1 MRIRQSARLIVLD
14 ERSRVLL
21 LKFEDAVAFD
31 PTKPDLLVYWITP
44 GGGVEPGETFEEA
57 ARRELWEETGIRE
70 TAIGPWVLTR
80 ERPLSVNRET
90 ILFHERYFLVHVRT
104 PDVSAANLLEHERQA
119 YREHRWWSV
128 EEMRASAETFIPSG
142 MPDVLASIIAGQLPQ
157 QPLEING

>member
-14 ERSRVLL
+14 ERSRILL

-57 ARRELWEETGIRE
+57 AQRELWEETDIRE
-70 TAIGPWVLTR
+70 AEIGPWVWTR
-80 ERPLSVNRET
+80 ERPLSVNNET
-90 ILFHERYFLVHVRT
+90 ILFHERCFLVHVRT
-104 PDVSAANLLEHERQA
+104 PNVSDANLLEHERQA

-128 EEMRASAETFIPSG
+128 EEMSTSTETFIPPEL
-142 MPDVLASIIAGQLPQ
+142 PDLLAPIIAGQLPQ